1 MQVAIYTG
9 KDPGGKRFLSTLER
23 RIEREEIRAWEVRRK
38 NPLTLVHSGDRYAG
52 VRVTFIP
59 SGTRGFARVAREGKL
74 GAFRSP
80 EPALVATING
90 ASSVDRVLGFLVGM
104 LTRHAEPLGVAG
116 VGIPLTE

>member
-23 RIEREEIRAWEVRRK
+23 RIGRQEIRAWEVRRK
-38 NPLTLVHSGDRYAG
+38 SPLTLVHSGDRYAG

-59 SGTRGFARVAREGKL
+59 SGSRTFARVAKEGKL

-80 EPALVATING
+80 EPSLVATIAG
-90 ASSVDRVLGFLVGM
+90 SSQVDRVLGFLVGL
-104 LTRHAEPLGVAG
+104 LTRHAEHLGVEG